1 MIVANKNFKKKV
13 ASIILTAVVASSV
26 SIGVSNYIH
35 NKDLQEKDI
44 QIQELKEQMNS
55 QSSEIQKRNEEYET
69 KTRELEVLNQQNEK
83 LKNELEHTREEVSR
97 GARNLDVIVTAYDL
111 SKQSCGKFVGEH
123 GYGITATGKNLQGH
137 SVWSAKAI
145 AVDPNFIP
153 LGSKVQI
160 SFNNPRFKKYNGIYT
175 AVDTGSAIKG
185 NKIDLFMGENS
196 NREALNFGV
205 QNAQIRL
212 L

>member
-13 ASIILTAVVASSV
+13 ASIILTAVVTSSV
-26 SIGVSNYIH
+26 SFGILNYIH

-44 QIQELKEQMNS
+44 QIQELKEQMSS

-69 KTRELEVLNQQNEK
+69 KTRELEVLNKQNKK
-83 LKNELEHTREEVSR
+83 LKDDLEKTREEVSR
-97 GARNLDVIVTAYDL
+97 GIRNLNVVVTAYDL
-111 SKQSCGKFVGEH
+111 SEQSCGKSVNEY
-123 GYGITATGKNLQGH
+123 GYGITATGTNLQGH

-145 AVDPNFIP
+145 AVDPDFIP

-160 SFNNPRFKKYNGIYT
+160 SFNNPQFKKYDGVYT

-185 NKIDLFMGENS
+185 NRIDLFMGENS
-196 NREALNFGV
+196 TKEALKFGI
-205 QNAQIRL
+205 QNAKIRL